1 MKMSNVSGGLAH
13 NELSVNLINKSH
25 SYLQNCNKYLKVLWC
40 SYSQLG
46 QFLVKT
52 SDPTDTVAA
61 VL

>member
-1 MKMSNVSGGLAH
+1 MKMSKVSGGLAH

-25 SYLQNCNKYLKVLWC
+25 SYPQNCNKYLKVIWC

-52 SDPTDTVAA
+52 SDPTDMVAA
-61 VL
+61 V